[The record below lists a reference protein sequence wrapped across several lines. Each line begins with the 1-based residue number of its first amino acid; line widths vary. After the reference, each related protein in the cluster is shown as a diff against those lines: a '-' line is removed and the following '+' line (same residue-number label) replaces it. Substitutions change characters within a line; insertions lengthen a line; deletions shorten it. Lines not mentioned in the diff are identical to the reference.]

1 MQIKSPMQ
9 QFCLKTPFLGTQEK
23 KISHSGRYIEKM
35 WGIDKIQNIPFKLH
49 CRYILSLAFV
59 QVNRCFAPSCN
70 DINLEEAALNSWT
83 PFESIF
89 ISFYTVF
96 LPRFCGFFVIP
107 SEKKCSKIWFFSL
120 RWKKWIFLPYR
131 EIFFLKL
138 NFKNLNVIFRGCRGC
153 RDQFRTLKRCR
164 NSV

>member
-70 DINLEEAALNSWT
+70 DINLEEARSSLEQLNTLWKH
-83 PFESIF
+83 FYF
-89 ISFYTVF
+89 ILY
-96 LPRFCGFFVIP
+96 RIP
-107 SEKKCSKIWFFSL
+107 SPFLWVFCHPLGKKIFQNLIFFSS
-120 RWKKWIFLPYR
+120 RWKKWIFLPCS
-131 EIFFLKL
+131 EKKWIFLPY
-138 NFKNLNVIFRGCRGC
+138 
-153 RDQFRTLKRCR
+153 
-164 NSV
+164 